1 MEEPAGAAHRADA
14 LLVVEVGALVAAAA
28 LQESDDD
35 YWIMPSRD
43 LDTDWSMH
51 LEEVDDGHVETSDHA
66 DVGAAWLVTPS
77 SRVKVN
83 MTHGLLKSKWF
94 R

>member
-1 MEEPAGAAHRADA
+1 MT
-14 LLVVEVGALVAAAA
+14 
-28 LQESDDD
+28 
-35 YWIMPSRD
+35 WILAS
-43 LDTDWSMH
+43 DWSMY